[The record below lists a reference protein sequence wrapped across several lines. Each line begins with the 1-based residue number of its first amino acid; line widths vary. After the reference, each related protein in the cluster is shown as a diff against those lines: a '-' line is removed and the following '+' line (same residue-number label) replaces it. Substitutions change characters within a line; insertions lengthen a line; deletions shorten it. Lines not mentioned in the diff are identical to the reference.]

1 MSFSCAV
8 NSALSDMERY
18 CLSWYFFSS
27 ACSCAVVKGVRGFL
41 EEEEEEEE
49 EEEGKGD
56 GEEEK
61 EED

>member
-27 ACSCAVVKGVRGFL
+27 AWSCAVVKGVRGFL

-49 EEEGKGD
+49 GKGD